1 MILRAEPTQTF
12 LKIRIYRNFKMFL
25 GLVLLGTFL
34 SLSEQYEDTFSKRIE
49 PQNFLQFSSIA
60 QEPTH
65 FQYSSFGSQSSSAE
79 SNQISPEPF
88 IRRPPFNSYQNGL
101 DDKFREPR
109 DFEDRQRINKFHET
123 RDFESRQ
130 SDEKMHG
137 LRDFDG
143 RMNDDK
149 FQEMKEFMG
158 RQRNEKLQG
167 TQKFEPRERYEK
179 FQGTQNFEPRER
191 NEKFHGAQNIE
202 PRERNEKFH
211 GGQNIE
217 PRERNE
223 KFQEIKDLGVRRR
236 TDKFQGSRDTVPQ
249 RNIRYEEGFRGI
261 PSSESGRSNRP
272 SKPWHSSHFVDH
284 RGRQRHPRLSS
295 SSRRDSYKVRENFHF
310 DGKRPVMSEI
320 KRSPRIIKYI
330 ADKNGFAIREDL
342 VKPLQ
347 DTIDRTRQESRR
359 RIVTASSAGLPQN
372 SLMSQVV
379 TSAIRVSGQSPGNGD
394 GKFVPQIFD
403 LNVGKKSNH
412 IDIDKLAY
420 SLGAKEIIL

>member
-1 MILRAEPTQTF
+1 
-12 LKIRIYRNFKMFL
+12 MFL
-25 GLVLLGTFL
+25 GLILLGTFL

-49 PQNFLQFSSIA
+49 PHNNFLQFNSIA

-88 IRRPPFNSYQNGL
+88 IRRPPFLSYQNSI

-123 RDFESRQ
+123 REFESRQ
-130 SDEKMHG
+130 SDEKIQG
-137 LRDFDG
+137 LDG

-149 FQEMKEFMG
+149 FQGTREFMG
-158 RQRNEKLQG
+158 RQRSDKLQG
-167 TQKFEPRERYEK
+167 TQH
-179 FQGTQNFEPRER
+179 FEPRER
-191 NEKFHGAQNIE
+191 NENFQGAQNFDL
-202 PRERNEKFH
+202 RERNDKFQRI
-211 GGQNIE
+211 QNFE
-217 PRERNE
+217 PRDRND
-223 KFQEIKDLGVRRR
+223 KFQEIKDSGMRRR
-236 TDKFQGSRDTVPQ
+236 TDKFQGSRDMVPQ
-249 RNIRYEEGFRGI
+249 RNMRYEEGFRGI
-261 PSSESGRSNRP
+261 PSSESGKFNRL
-272 SKPWHSSHFVDH
+272 SKPWHSSHFSDH

-310 DGKRPVMSEI
+310 DGKRPVMAEI
-320 KRSPRIIKYI
+320 KRSPRIVKYI

-359 RIVTASSAGLPQN
+359 RIVTASSSGLPQN

-379 TSAIRVSGQSPGNGD
+379 TSAIRVSGQSNSNGE

-403 LNVGKKSNH
+403 LSVGKKPNH